1 MDLIGAGNNSLTRKK
16 LILNIHCSQCT
27 STIAGSGCLVH
38 SWITGP
44 GRHGRRK
51 PPALINKAGT
61 FYSSA
66 NESSRSVLLQFW
78 KRGGKAWQTT
88 SQHRQKSVH
97 NWACSEGEEEDEK
110 KKKSTTHQPA
120 HPSDTAA
127 ALEKAVVVMKEKLW
141 SSRTA
146 RAYAELLKCSLSIL
160 PNSSGLRFQWG
171 LKFLWIHFKFSPS
184 LHRWGEGEQKAGA
197 WSCCVNSTE
206 GRVFKHRLPLAWLG
220 QLPSLSMVQP
230 FVYCGILMLSI
241 DFKNSKRQRHSDLTP
256 FESQSVLLLLWY
268 TTTLNKGLSELG

>member
-1 MDLIGAGNNSLTRKK
+1 MDLMGAGNNSLTRKK

-88 SQHRQKSVH
+88 SQHTRKSVH
-97 NWACSEGEEEDEK
+97 SWACSEVEEEEK
-110 KKKSTTHQPA
+110 KIIIH
-120 HPSDTAA
+120 HPPTCASIRHGSCARKGCCSNERE
-127 ALEKAVVVMKEKLW
+127 ALKHLH
-141 SSRTA
+141 
-146 RAYAELLKCSLSIL
+146 C
-160 PNSSGLRFQWG
+160 SGL
-171 LKFLWIHFKFSPS
+171 
-184 LHRWGEGEQKAGA
+184 
-197 WSCCVNSTE
+197 SCVTE
-206 GRVFKHRLPLAWLG
+206 
-220 QLPSLSMVQP
+220 M
-230 FVYCGILMLSI
+230 
-241 DFKNSKRQRHSDLTP
+241 
-256 FESQSVLLLLWY
+256 
-268 TTTLNKGLSELG
+268 

>member
-1 MDLIGAGNNSLTRKK
+1 MDLMVAGNNSLTRKK

-88 SQHRQKSVH
+88 SQHTRKSVH
-97 NWACSEGEEEDEK
+97 WLRLLRRRKRK
-110 KKKSTTHQPA
+110 KKIH
-120 HPSDTAA
+120 HPPTCASIRHGSCARKGCCSNKRE
-127 ALEKAVVVMKEKLW
+127 ALKKPH
-141 SSRTA
+141 
-146 RAYAELLKCSLSIL
+146 C
-160 PNSSGLRFQWG
+160 SGLRW
-171 LKFLWIHFKFSPS
+171 
-184 LHRWGEGEQKAGA
+184 A
-197 WSCCVNSTE
+197 TE
-206 GRVFKHRLPLAWLG
+206 
-220 QLPSLSMVQP
+220 M
-230 FVYCGILMLSI
+230 
-241 DFKNSKRQRHSDLTP
+241 
-256 FESQSVLLLLWY
+256 
-268 TTTLNKGLSELG
+268 